1 MFDTENAKEMLLG
14 FEDYLNVELRLSPQ
28 TVATYLAELRVFFDY
43 LRENDRELYGVE
55 SSDLIDFF
63 VWRQLR
69 GVTQRTLA
77 KALSAVRSFYRYLL
91 LEKVVDS
98 NPAELIESPK
108 VPRKI
113 PRVFSQREVE
123 RFLATIDTSTALGL
137 RDRALFELIYSCG
150 LRVSEAVELTLGRVF
165 LKDAA
170 LHVTGK
176 GSKDR
181 YTPLG
186 EVAEYWL
193 KRYLTEARPELAR
206 GIQDD
211 HLFLSRRG
219 RKLSRKGM
227 WKRFNQTLMKAGLQ
241 GKIHTLRHS
250 FATHLLAGGA
260 DLRSVQELLGHADIG
275 TTQIYTHVGQ
285 KELRVYHDKYHPR
298 S

>member
-1 MFDTENAKEMLLG
+1 
-14 FEDYLNVELRLSPQ
+14 
-28 TVATYLAELRVFFDY
+28 
-43 LRENDRELYGVE
+43 
-55 SSDLIDFF
+55 
-63 VWRQLR
+63 
-69 GVTQRTLA
+69 
-77 KALSAVRSFYRYLL
+77 L
-91 LEKVVDS
+91 LEKIVDS

-108 VPRKI
+108 IPRKI
-113 PRVFSQREVE
+113 PRVFSQGEVDQ
-123 RFLATIDTSTALGL
+123 FLGSIDTSTALGL

-150 LRVSEAVELTLGRVF
+150 LRVSEAVDLTLGSLF
-165 LKDAA
+165 LGDRA

-193 KRYLTEARPELAR
+193 RRYLAEARPALAT
-206 GIQDD
+206 GGQDE

-219 RKLSRKGM
+219 KKLSRKGM
-227 WKRFNQTLMKAGLQ
+227 WKRFNQILEKAGLQ

-285 KELRVYHDKYHPR
+285 KELQSYHDRFHPR

>member
-1 MFDTENAKEMLLG
+1 MCDKNEAKRILRG

-28 TVATYLAELRVFFDY
+28 TVKTYLADLKVFIDY
-43 LRENDRELYGVE
+43 LKDNKKNLGEVE
-55 SSDLIDFF
+55 SNELIDFL

-69 GVTQRTLA
+69 GITQRTLA
-77 KALSAVRSFYRYLL
+77 KALSAVRSFYRYML
-91 LEKVVDS
+91 LEKIVDS

-108 VPRKI
+108 VSKRI
-113 PRVFSQREVE
+113 PRVFSQGEVE
-123 RFLATIDTSTALGL
+123 QFLSTIDTSTALGL

-150 LRVSEAVELTLGRVF
+150 LRVSEAVELTLGCLF
-165 LKDAA
+165 LKDSV
-170 LHVTGK
+170 LHVIGK

-193 KRYLTEARPELAR
+193 RRYLTEARHELAKR
-206 GIQDD
+206 EHDE

-219 RKLSRKGM
+219 GKLSRKGM
-227 WKRFNQTLMKAGLQ
+227 WKRFNQILDKAGLK

-285 KELRVYHDKYHPR
+285 KELQSYHERYHPR

>member
-1 MFDTENAKEMLLG
+1 MCDTEHVKRILQG
-14 FEDYLNVELRLSPQ
+14 FEDYLNVELRLSRQ
-28 TVATYLAELRVFFDY
+28 TVKTYLADLRVFFDY
-43 LRENDRELYGVE
+43 LKDNKKNLGKVE
-55 SSDLIDFF
+55 SRELIDFL
-63 VWRQLR
+63 VWRQLK
-69 GVTQRTLA
+69 GITQRTLA
-77 KALSAVRSFYRYLL
+77 KTLSAIRSFYRYLL
-91 LEKVVDS
+91 LEKIVDS

-108 VPRKI
+108 VARKI
-113 PRVFSQREVE
+113 PRVFSQGEVE
-123 RFLATIDTSTALGL
+123 QFLSSIDTSTALGL

-150 LRVSEAVELTLGRVF
+150 LRVSEAVELTLGCLF
-165 LKDAA
+165 LKDTA
-170 LHVTGK
+170 LHVIGK

-193 KRYLTEARPELAR
+193 RRYLTEARPDLAKR
-206 GIQDD
+206 EQDE

-219 RKLSRKGM
+219 SRLSRKGM
-227 WKRFNQTLMKAGLQ
+227 WKRFKQILAKAGLK

-285 KELRVYHDKYHPR
+285 KELQSYHDRFHPR